1 MTEADASSCSMD
13 MTTEASLSL
22 ADSYQVD
29 ENYTDAIDVYAAALA
44 TVRDSQVDLH
54 VRALSHRSAAFYQ
67 LGRYEEAMEDANQA
81 LELILHKKPSG
92 LRPGEG
98 EMCHKRSGLAAFKLQ
113 QFTPAKEALEKAAQ
127 LASLN
132 NRPDV
137 SYLEW
142 IRQCD
147 EGLHPQKDP
156 KIEESPSVD
165 TKPAAKTASVSKPAT
180 TMAPKYAAAPAPVAT
195 AARPAIPTAT
205 STAASRPV
213 MPKYQFWQNNK
224 FMTISILEANVQDSD
239 LDVTFSTNRLVVK
252 LLKGSTNFTVIANYL
267 YSKIDPEKSKIQI
280 KDEKVLLKLRKADD
294 GFEWNE
300 LFGKATDDKEDTDD
314 KDDDKKSKPVVPV
327 DVSTQ
332 EVPKVKD
339 PTRRPYTSHRDWD
352 AIEKNIEAQEKQE
365 KPQGDEAMNAL
376 FQQIYAGASEETKR
390 AMVKSYQTSG
400 GTVLSTNWDE
410 VGKTDYE
417 KERTAPKGMEW
428 KNWEGDKLPMKKE
441 DE

>member
-1 MTEADASSCSMD
+1 MTEADASSSSID
-13 MTTEASLSL
+13 MSTEASLSL

-44 TVRDSQVDLH
+44 TIRDSQVDLH
-54 VRALSHRSAAFYQ
+54 IRALSHRSAAFYQ
-67 LGRYEEAMEDANQA
+67 LGRYEEALEDANQA

-113 QFTPAKEALEKAAQ
+113 RFTLAKEALQKAAQ

-142 IRQCD
+142 ILQC
-147 EGLHPQKDP
+147 EEVLHPKKQP
-156 KIEESPSVD
+156 KIEETPCVD
-165 TKPAAKTASVSKPAT
+165 IKPAE
-180 TMAPKYAAAPAPVAT
+180 TMAPKSVAAPAPPKVAT
-195 AARPAIPTAT
+195 AARPAIHTAT
-205 STAASRPV
+205 SAAASRPV
-213 MPKYQFWQNNK
+213 MPKYQFWQNDK
-224 FMTISILEANVQDSD
+224 FMTISILEANVQDSE
-239 LDVTFSTNRLVVK
+239 LDVTFSTNRLIVK
-252 LLKGSTNFTVIANYL
+252 LLKGGTNFTVIANYL

-280 KDEKVLLKLRKADD
+280 KDEKVFLKLRKADD
-294 GFEWNE
+294 GFEWND
-300 LFGKATDDKEDTDD
+300 LFGKATDDKEDTA

-327 DVSTQ
+327 DVPTQ
-332 EVPKVKD
+332 EVPMVKD
-339 PTRRPYTSHRDWD
+339 PKRRAYASHRDWD
-352 AIEKNIEAQEKQE
+352 AIGKNIEAQEKQE

-390 AMVKSYQTSG
+390 AMIKSYQTSG

>member
-1 MTEADASSCSMD
+1 MTEADASSSSMD
-13 MTTEASLSL
+13 MSTEASLSL

-29 ENYTDAIDVYAAALA
+29 ENYTDAIDAYAAALA
-44 TVRDSQVDLH
+44 TIRESQVDFH
-54 VRALSHRSAAFYQ
+54 IRALSHRSAAFYQ
-67 LGRYEEAMEDANQA
+67 LGRYEESLEDANQA

-113 QFTPAKEALEKAAQ
+113 RFTPAKEALEKAAQ

-132 NRPDV
+132 NRPGV

-147 EGLHPQKDP
+147 EELHPKKQP
-156 KIEESPSVD
+156 KIEEIPNVD
-165 TKPAAKTASVSKPAT
+165 TKPSETASVSKLTT
-180 TMAPKYAAAPAPVAT
+180 TMGPKSVTAPAPEKVAT
-195 AARPAIPTAT
+195 ATRPAIPAT
-205 STAASRPV
+205 LAAASRPV
-213 MPKYQFWQNNK
+213 MPKYQFWQNDK
-224 FMTISILEANVQDSD
+224 FMTISILEANVQDSQ
-239 LDVTFSTNRLVVK
+239 LDVTFSPNRLVVR
-252 LLKGSTNFTVIANYL
+252 LLKGGTNFTVIANYL
-267 YSKIDPEKSKIQI
+267 YSRIDPEKSKIQI
-280 KDEKVLLKLRKADD
+280 KDEKVLLKLRKTDD

-300 LFGKATDDKEDTDD
+300 LFGKATADKEDTVEDD
-314 KDDDKKSKPVVPV
+314 GKKSNPVVPV
-327 DVSTQ
+327 DVLTQ
-332 EVPKVKD
+332 EIPTVKD
-339 PTRRPYTSHRDWD
+339 PTRRAYASHRDWD

>member
-1 MTEADASSCSMD
+1 MTEADTSSSSMD
-13 MTTEASLSL
+13 MSTEASLSL

-29 ENYTDAIDVYAAALA
+29 ENYIDAIDVYAASLA
-44 TVRDSQVDLH
+44 TIRDSQFHLH
-54 VRALSHRSAAFYQ
+54 IRALSHRSAAFYQ
-67 LGRYEEAMEDANQA
+67 LGRYEEALEDANQA
-81 LELILHKKPSG
+81 LELILQKKPSG

-113 QFTPAKEALEKAAQ
+113 LFTPAKEALEKAAQ

-142 IRQCD
+142 IRQCV
-147 EGLHPQKDP
+147 EELHPKKQP
-156 KIEESPSVD
+156 KMEETPSFD
-165 TKPAAKTASVSKPAT
+165 TKPKPV
-180 TMAPKYAAAPAPVAT
+180 AAPIPPKVAT

-205 STAASRPV
+205 SGRPV
-213 MPKYQFWQNNK
+213 MPKYQFWQNDK

-239 LDVTFSTNRLVVK
+239 LDVTFSPNRLVVR
-252 LLKGSTNFTVIANYL
+252 LLKGVTNFTVICNYL

-280 KDEKVLLKLRKADD
+280 KDEKVLLKLRKVDD

-300 LFGKATDDKEDTDD
+300 LFGKASDDKVDDTIE
-314 KDDDKKSKPVVPV
+314 DDDGKKAKPVVPG
-327 DVSTQ
+327 DIQTQ
-332 EVPKVKD
+332 EVPTVKD
-339 PTRRPYTSHRDWD
+339 PKRSAYASHRDWD
-352 AIEKNIEAQEKQE
+352 AIERNIEAQEKQE

-390 AMVKSYQTSG
+390 AMIKSYQTSG

>member
-1 MTEADASSCSMD
+1 MTEADASSSSMD
-13 MTTEASLSL
+13 MSTEASLSL

-29 ENYTDAIDVYAAALA
+29 ENYIDAIDLYAAALA
-44 TVRDSQVDLH
+44 TIRDSQVDLH
-54 VRALSHRSAAFYQ
+54 IRALSHRSAAFYQ
-67 LGRYEEAMEDANQA
+67 LGRYEEALEDANQA

-98 EMCHKRSGLAAFKLQ
+98 EICHKRSGLAAFKLQ
-113 QFTPAKEALEKAAQ
+113 RFTPAKEALEKAAQ

-132 NRPDV
+132 NRPGV

-147 EGLHPQKDP
+147 EQLHPKKQP
-156 KIEESPSVD
+156 KMEETPSVD
-165 TKPAAKTASVSKPAT
+165 TKPKSV
-180 TMAPKYAAAPAPVAT
+180 AAPPPPKVTT

-205 STAASRPV
+205 SAAASRPV
-213 MPKYQFWQNNK
+213 MPKYQFWQNDK
-224 FMTISILEANVQDSD
+224 FMIISILEANVQDSE
-239 LDVTFSTNRLVVK
+239 LDVTFSPNRLVVR
-252 LLKGSTNFTVIANYL
+252 LLKGDTNFTVICNYL

-280 KDEKVLLKLRKADD
+280 KDEKVLLKLRKVDD

-300 LFGKATDDKEDTDD
+300 LFGKATDDK
-314 KDDDKKSKPVVPV
+314 KDDTVEDDGKKSKPVVPV
-327 DVSTQ
+327 DISTQ
-332 EVPKVKD
+332 AVPTVKD
-339 PTRRPYTSHRDWD
+339 PKRSAYASHRDWD
-352 AIEKNIEAQEKQE
+352 AIEKNIEAQEKEE

>member
-1 MTEADASSCSMD
+1 
-13 MTTEASLSL
+13 
-22 ADSYQVD
+22 
-29 ENYTDAIDVYAAALA
+29 
-44 TVRDSQVDLH
+44 
-54 VRALSHRSAAFYQ
+54 
-67 LGRYEEAMEDANQA
+67 
-81 LELILHKKPSG
+81 
-92 LRPGEG
+92 
-98 EMCHKRSGLAAFKLQ
+98 MCHKRSGLAAFKLQ